1 MTTKKKEEEQ
11 LPKGAVIVESVA
23 KAELEKWFDFRKTKD
38 KARINIDED
47 LGRDVMADK
56 MVEGFVYG
64 NLVLDD
70 LGSLTQKLEF
80 PLGTESKSASL
91 KQLIWKPRFKESE
104 LNEPLKGVK
113 TNDNSGRMKAYM
125 SAITGESKSL
135 LGSLDYS
142 DYGLSQTIVSYF
154 LL

>member
-1 MTTKKKEEEQ
+1 MKKNEE
-11 LPKGAVIVESVA
+11 LPKGAVISEDIA
-23 KAELEKWFDFRKTKD
+23 KIELEKWFDCRKTKE

-56 MVEGFVYG
+56 LVEGFMYG
-64 NLVLDD
+64 LLILDAEN
-70 LGSLTQKLEF
+70 GNLTQKLDF
-80 PLGTESKSASL
+80 PVGTESKSVSI
-91 KQLIWKPRFKESE
+91 KELIWKPRFRESE

-113 TNDNSGRMKAYM
+113 TNDSSGRMKAYM
-125 SAITGESKSL
+125 SAITGAPKSL

-142 DYGLSQTIVSYF
+142 DYSLSQTIVSYF

>member
-1 MTTKKKEEEQ
+1 MKTKEE

-23 KAELEKWFDFRKTKD
+23 KAELEKWFDFRKTKE

-56 MVEGFVYG
+56 LVEGFMYG

-70 LGSLTQKLEF
+70 IGNLTQKLEF

-91 KQLIWKPRFKESE
+91 KELIWKPRFRESE
-104 LNEPLKGVK
+104 LSEPLKGVK
-113 TNDNSGRMKAYM
+113 TNDSSGRMKAYM
-125 SAITGESKSL
+125 SAITGTPKSL
-135 LGSLDYS
+135 LGALDYS
-142 DYGLSQTIVSYF
+142 DYSLSQTIVSYF